1 MRTYSMGLQ
10 LKTLLKKI
18 VGFFDSI
25 ERLIRRFKA
34 ILLVIFAVLL
44 LGKLDDISRQISI
57 IDTTAEVNIDLSN
70 VESAL
75 GDIKNAIDWK

>member
-70 VESAL
+70 VESVL

>member
-1 MRTYSMGLQ
+1 MGLQ